1 MIHKEN
7 PRGSSS
13 HLFFLARFF
22 FFNTDHLVATKSS
35 FLFSPR
41 QLCYILSTLHHHSQ
55 SSTSNFH
62 RSYSPS
68 QPKHNTMDRPATDI
82 SLVPQAPKVPKTTT
96 EKENTRRLIVVL
108 ESACLETYKVGKDK
122 DARYQLLNCDDHQGI
137 LKKMGKEVTDA
148 RPDITH
154 QVTYWVF
161 FYG

>member
-1 MIHKEN
+1 
-7 PRGSSS
+7 
-13 HLFFLARFF
+13 
-22 FFNTDHLVATKSS
+22 
-35 FLFSPR
+35 
-41 QLCYILSTLHHHSQ
+41 
-55 SSTSNFH
+55 
-62 RSYSPS
+62 
-68 QPKHNTMDRPATDI
+68 MDRPATDI

-154 QVTYWVF
+154 QVMIKLF
-161 FYG
+161 FCFVWMMFGLLASKHCTTLVVGR

>member
-1 MIHKEN
+1 
-7 PRGSSS
+7 
-13 HLFFLARFF
+13 
-22 FFNTDHLVATKSS
+22 
-35 FLFSPR
+35 
-41 QLCYILSTLHHHSQ
+41 
-55 SSTSNFH
+55 
-62 RSYSPS
+62 
-68 QPKHNTMDRPATDI
+68 MDRPATDI

-154 QVTYWVF
+154 QVTYCVF
-161 FYG
+161 FVVNDMCMNYEERFVLGLQGGSRNRGSWRLS

>member
-1 MIHKEN
+1 
-7 PRGSSS
+7 
-13 HLFFLARFF
+13 
-22 FFNTDHLVATKSS
+22 
-35 FLFSPR
+35 
-41 QLCYILSTLHHHSQ
+41 
-55 SSTSNFH
+55 
-62 RSYSPS
+62 
-68 QPKHNTMDRPATDI
+68 MDRPATDI

-154 QVTYWVF
+154 QVMILF
-161 FYG
+161 FLFCLKLFDLFPIRLRITQVVLC